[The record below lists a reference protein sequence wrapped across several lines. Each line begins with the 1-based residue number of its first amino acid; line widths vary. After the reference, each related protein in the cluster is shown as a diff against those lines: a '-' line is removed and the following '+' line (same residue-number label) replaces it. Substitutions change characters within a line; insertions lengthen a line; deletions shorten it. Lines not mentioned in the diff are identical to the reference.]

1 MGNVSCENL
10 DSSRRCTEP
19 KSAVFTLAPSASRCA
34 RCPHYRG
41 PLRGLGDAIAVVTKA
56 VNIEPCGGCAK
67 RREELNRIA
76 PNPFKPG

>member
-1 MGNVSCENL
+1 MSCIYRSNGECHLIAANRQNG
-10 DSSRRCTEP
+10 SS
-19 KSAVFTLAPSASRCA
+19 AADDARCA

-41 PLRGLGDAIAVVTKA
+41 PLRGLGDAIAAVTKA